1 MEDEDPDM
9 RRARMLLRCFD
20 VRRKLAGEGGGAEVL
35 EEARRVVEGVEA
47 RFGLKSVK

>member
-20 VRRKLAGEGGGAEVL
+20 ARRKLAGEGGGAEVL
-35 EEARRVVEGVEA
+35 EEARRLVERVEE
-47 RFGLKSVK
+47 RFGLRRD